1 MAAKIGDLAS
11 KTMTRY
17 INVSVN
23 GVIPSLFMG
32 AGFAHAIEKKS
43 TTTYLVFFFYRF
55 LALVICFMRGEMM
68 SCVIFTERL
77 RINTNL
83 YIFYRFRE

>member
-23 GVIPSLFMG
+23 GVISSLFMG
-32 AGFAHAIEKKS
+32 AGFAHAIEKKEYH
-43 TTTYLVFFFYRF
+43 YLPCF
-55 LALVICFMRGEMM
+55 LFLPVLSSGY
-68 SCVIFTERL
+68 L
-77 RINTNL
+77 L
-83 YIFYRFRE
+83 YEGRDDVVRYIHRKIENKY

>member
-1 MAAKIGDLAS
+1 MSAKLGDLAS

-32 AGFAHAIEKKS
+32 AGLVHSIEKKKYH
-43 TTTYLVFFFYRF
+43 YLPCFLFFTGF
-55 LALVICFMRGEMM
+55 
-68 SCVIFTERL
+68 
-77 RINTNL
+77 
-83 YIFYRFRE
+83 